1 MKTFANHS
9 FNPFNRHI
17 LDDRRNKNVEHAVLV
32 WNSAFL
38 LADYCME
45 EFDESDFNQKLFRQ
59 TLVVLSECE
68 NVQIYTVVANG
79 VQRLLVSELFR
90 IRECTKI
97 VKICIDK
104 LNPQKAFYDFQT
116 VSSFHM
122 LVTSIYVCKCALFV
136 RLS

>member
-1 MKTFANHS
+1 M
-9 FNPFNRHI
+9 
-17 LDDRRNKNVEHAVLV
+17 EHAILV

-38 LADYCME
+38 LVDYCVE

-59 TLVVLSECE
+59 MLVVLSECE

-79 VQRLLVSELFR
+79 VQRLLVSEFFR
-90 IRECTKI
+90 IRECNKI

-104 LNPQKAFYDFQT
+104 LNPSQKAFYDFQT

-122 LVTSIYVCKCALFV
+122 LVTSIYVCKCALFS
-136 RLS
+136 RLLLLYFRC